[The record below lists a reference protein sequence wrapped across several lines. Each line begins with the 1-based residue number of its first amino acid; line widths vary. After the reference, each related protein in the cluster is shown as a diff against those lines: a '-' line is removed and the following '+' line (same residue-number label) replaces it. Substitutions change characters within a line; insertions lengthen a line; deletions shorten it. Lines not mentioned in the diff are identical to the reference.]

1 MSFEVWYN
9 PSDSLLLRVNVYDTD
24 GPAGKPGT
32 NLNKS
37 GHNMLCTVRK
47 DDRFVSLDLKPFD
60 IYVKD
65 DFIVSLELLKIYGES
80 ELGLAL
86 AGAGQEHYGS
96 FRKYVSQDKWE
107 KLDDRNMAYKL
118 ETSLLVSEKVAQR
131 FEKRKSKKE
140 RKQQTVSG
148 FVIFRGKMISE
159 VQVVNN
165 RTKELVLTDEKGRY
179 RIPIR
184 NNDILTFSK
193 DGLKT
198 KHLQIKDKFT
208 VNVIMEPNE

>member
-1 MSFEVWYN
+1 
-9 PSDSLLLRVNVYDTD
+9 
-24 GPAGKPGT
+24 
-32 NLNKS
+32 
-37 GHNMLCTVRK
+37 
-47 DDRFVSLDLKPFD
+47 
-60 IYVKD
+60 
-65 DFIVSLELLKIYGES
+65 
-80 ELGLAL
+80 
-86 AGAGQEHYGS
+86 
-96 FRKYVSQDKWE
+96 
-107 KLDDRNMAYKL
+107 MAYKL

-131 FEKRKSKKE
+131 FEKRKTKKE
-140 RKQQTVSG
+140 RKQRTVSG
-148 FVIFRGKMISE
+148 FVILRGRMISE

-198 KHLQIKDKFT
+198 KHLQIKDKLT